1 MQRVLESAGAHPRV
15 VAAIL
20 SRYPDP
26 SRRAPSRLV
35 RIGKALPLSR
45 WSSGVRTLLRA
56 QFSIMASTFK
66 RLVDSSIG
74 ARAGRPVLLLVR
86 AVARAHEHRP
96 RARRPPARD
105 VDPLVADH
113 HRARGIEPEQAITAA
128 YRHVLAAFHRA
139 PPLSFNRCFE
149 VVCLSEGR
157 WGVSE
162 PTLQLTDCERCGCTY
177 LGSRADPASQRCP
190 FCVLLRHPEMY
201 PPRAHATTPAATPR
215 LL

>member
-26 SRRAPSRLV
+26 GRRTPSRLV
-35 RIGKALPLSR
+35 RIGKALPVSR

-66 RLVDSSIG
+66 RLV
-74 ARAGRPVLLLVR
+74 
-86 AVARAHEHRP
+86 HW
-96 RARRPPARD
+96 
-105 VDPLVADH
+105 
-113 HRARGIEPEQAITAA
+113 GIEPEQAITAA

-157 WGVSE
+157 WCVFE
-162 PTLQLTDCERCGCTY
+162 PTLQLTDCGRCGSTY
-177 LGSRADPASQRCP
+177 LGSRADPAPQRCP
-190 FCVLLRHPEMY
+190 FCVLIRHPDMY
-201 PPRAHATTPAATPR
+201 RPDAHATTPAATPR